1 MSEEVLD
8 LALFPLNTVLFPGMQ
23 LPLHI
28 FEDRYRLMIREC
40 LRSDR
45 GFGVVMAGSD
55 TDQQGISETDTIGTS
70 ARITHVDQ
78 LEDGRMNIVA
88 TGAERFR
95 VLHLLRT
102 EPYIVGRTEVYP
114 LGGANSPLVSE
125 LACQASTLFVRYLR
139 LVSEVLGAPIQ
150 LEGRPRN
157 ASDLAYVIA
166 TAVKVSIEEKQE
178 LLNIGTLPALLARE
192 VLILSR
198 EAVLLNRMQ
207 EAQDNNTGYVQA
219 LTQYL
224 SLS

>member
-1 MSEEVLD
+1 VSEEVLD
-8 LALFPLNTVLFPGMQ
+8 LALFPLNTVLFPGMK

-40 LRSDR
+40 LRRDR
-45 GFGVVMAGSD
+45 DFGVLMAGLG
-55 TDQQGISETDTIGTS
+55 TDHQGMSATDTIGTS

-78 LEDGRMNIVA
+78 LQDGRMDIVT

-95 VLHLLRT
+95 LLHLLHT
-102 EPYIVGRTEVYP
+102 EPYVVGRVEVYP
-114 LGGANSPLVSE
+114 LGGADSPLVSE
-125 LACQASTLFVRYLR
+125 LVCKASTLFVRYLR
-139 LVSEVLGAPIQ
+139 LVSEVIGATIQ
-150 LEGRPRN
+150 LEGTPRN
-157 ASDLAYVIA
+157 ASDLAYAMAI
-166 TAVKVSIEEKQE
+166 TLKVSMEEKQE

-198 EAVLLNRMQ
+198 EEVLLNRMQ

>member
-8 LALFPLNTVLFPGMQ
+8 LALFPLNTVLFPGMK

-40 LRSDR
+40 LRRDQV
-45 GFGVVMAGSD
+45 FGVLMAGPG
-55 TDQQGISETDTIGTS
+55 TGHQEISAADTIGTS

-78 LEDGRMNIVA
+78 LQDGRMDIVT
-88 TGAERFR
+88 TGTERFR
-95 VLHLLRT
+95 LLHLLRT
-102 EPYIVGRTEVYP
+102 EPYVVGRVEVYP
-114 LGGANSPLVSE
+114 LEGANSPLVSE
-125 LACQASTLFVRYLR
+125 LVCKASTLFVRYLR
-139 LVSEVLGAPIQ
+139 LVSEVIGATIQ

-157 ASDLAYVIA
+157 ASDLAYAMA
-166 TAVKVSIEEKQE
+166 TTLNVPMEEKQE

-198 EAVLLNRMQ
+198 EEVLLNRMQ